1 MRIDLDFSYQSYG
14 KLLRELIANNY
25 ECSLIGET
33 KTAGK
38 LLYLRH
44 DVDTD
49 YLGVLPL
56 AAIEHSLGL
65 RSTWY
70 FLPDCPIYN
79 LYQSDLKLIV
89 RSLAEMGHQIG
100 LHIDATQYENLEEM
114 TSSIESYYELLS
126 SFLPISRTL
135 SFHKPAS
142 WLLDDVSIPNWVNA
156 YQKAYYSEVIY
167 ISDSNRRE
175 FWKEER
181 LSRAIAENRSLT
193 LLTHPLWWK
202 KISLSS
208 TELFEYTCK
217 VLGCEAVGA
226 YLKATCKIYGQLEPH
241 LLVETNDH

>member
-1 MRIDLDFSYQSYG
+1 MRIDLGFSYQSYG
-14 KLLRELIANNY
+14 KLLRDLIAYNY
-25 ECSLIGET
+25 ECFLIGET
-33 KTAGK
+33 KTVGK

-70 FLPDCPIYN
+70 FLPDCPFYN
-79 LYQSDLKLIV
+79 LYSSALKRIV
-89 RSLAEMGHQIG
+89 RSLADMGHQIG

-114 TSSIESYYELLS
+114 TSSIESYYEFLS
-126 SFLPISRTL
+126 TFLPISRTL

-142 WLLDDVSIPNWVNA
+142 WLLNNVNIPNWVNA

-167 ISDSNRRE
+167 VSDSNRRE

-181 LSRAIAENRSLT
+181 LYTAINENKSLT

-202 KISLSS
+202 EVSLTSE
-208 TELFEYTCK
+208 ELFEYTCK
-217 VLGCEAVGA
+217 ILGTDVVGA
-226 YLKATCKIYGQLEPH
+226 YLKETCKRYS
-241 LLVETNDH
+241 

>member
-14 KLLRELIANNY
+14 KLLRDLIANNY

-79 LYQSDLKLIV
+79 LFSSDLKWIV
-89 RSLAEMGHQIG
+89 RSLAEMDHQIG

-114 TSSIESYYELLS
+114 TSSIESYYEFLS

-135 SFHKPAS
+135 SFHRPAP

-167 ISDSNRRE
+167 VSDSNRRL

-181 LSRAIAENRSLT
+181 LYTAINENRSLT

-202 KISLSS
+202 EESYSS
-208 TELFEYTCK
+208 EEIFEYSCKTLGFDVVADYLKNTCK
-217 VLGCEAVGA
+217 RYTVG
-226 YLKATCKIYGQLEPH
+226 L
-241 LLVETNDH
+241 

>member
-14 KLLRELIANNY
+14 KLLRDLIADNY

-79 LYQSDLKLIV
+79 LYSSDLKRIV
-89 RSLAEMGHQIG
+89 RSLADMGHQIG

-114 TSSIESYYELLS
+114 TSSIESYYEFLS

-142 WLLDDVSIPNWVNA
+142 WLLNDVSILNWVNA

-167 ISDSNRRE
+167 VSDSNRRE

-181 LSRAIAENRSLT
+181 LYTAINENKSLT

-202 KISLSS
+202 EASLTS
-208 TELFEYTCK
+208 EQLFEYTCK
-217 VLGCEAVGA
+217 ILGTNVVEA
-226 YLKATCKIYGQLEPH
+226 YLKETCKRYS
-241 LLVETNDH
+241 

>member
-1 MRIDLDFSYQSYG
+1 MKVALDFSYQSYG
-14 KLLRELIANNY
+14 KLLRGLITNNFV
-25 ECSLIGET
+25 CSLIGES
-33 KTAGK
+33 KMAGK

-49 YLGVLPL
+49 YLGVLLL

-65 RSTWY
+65 SSTWY
-70 FLPDCPIYN
+70 FLPDCPVYN
-79 LYQSDLKLIV
+79 LCSSDLKRIV

-114 TSSIESYYELLS
+114 TSFIESYFEFVS

-142 WLLDDVSIPNWVNA
+142 WLLNNVNIPNWVNA
-156 YQKAYYSEVIY
+156 YQKEYYSEVIY

-175 FWKEER
+175 FWKEDR
-181 LSRAIAENRSLT
+181 LYTAINENKSLT

-202 KISLSS
+202 EASLTSE
-208 TELFEYTCK
+208 ELFEYTCK
-217 VLGCEAVGA
+217 ILGSDVVGV
-226 YLKATCKIYGQLEPH
+226 YLKETCKRYS
-241 LLVETNDH
+241 